1 MCLGENHMSYLLSWS
16 EWINLKESN
25 ARKRAVT
32 AAMNGTGPSLP
43 GSYAACPATNPY
55 AMDIA
60 FKTGIVGKRK
70 KKKRKSLKL
79 EGNEKKPDYSF
90 DSWLK
95 KVDKLEK
102 QLKDLYD
109 NGEKSEKDLDKNKK
123 DDKSLDN
130 KDLDDKKL
138 KNKDLDDKEKSKS
151 DKSLKNKDLDDK
163 EKSKI
168 DKSLDDK
175 DLKDKEKYKS
185 DKSLDDKDLKDK
197 EKEKSRNSLENKD
210 LEDNNIKGNKWDQFT
225 KMKKV
230 SEEKPSSKDL
240 KKS

>member
-43 GSYAACPATNPY
+43 GSYAACPVTNPY

-60 FKTGIVGKRK
+60 FKTGVVGKRK

-138 KNKDLDDKEKSKS
+138 KKDDKD

-163 EKSKI
+163 EKSKS
-168 DKSLDDK
+168 DKSSDNKDLEDKEKEKSRKSLDDK
-175 DLKDKEKYKS
+175 DLKY
-185 DKSLDDKDLKDK
+185 K
-197 EKEKSRNSLENKD
+197 EKEKSRKSLENKD

>member
-1 MCLGENHMSYLLSWS
+1 MSYLLSWS

-25 ARKRAVT
+25 ARKRAVA

-60 FKTGIVGKRK
+60 FKTGVVGKRK
-70 KKKRKSLKL
+70 KKKRKNLKL

-95 KVDKLEK
+95 KVEKLEK

-109 NGEKSEKDLDKNKK
+109 NGEKDEKDLDKNKK
-123 DDKSLDN
+123 DDKSLEN
-130 KDLDDKKL
+130 KDLEDKQKA
-138 KNKDLDDKEKSKS
+138 
-151 DKSLKNKDLDDK
+151 
-163 EKSKI
+163 
-168 DKSLDDK
+168 
-175 DLKDKEKYKS
+175 KS
-185 DKSLDDKDLKDK
+185 DKSLDRKNLKDK
-197 EKEKSRNSLENKD
+197 DDK
-210 LEDNNIKGNKWDQFT
+210 NIKGNKWNQFT

-230 SEEKPSSKDL
+230 SEEKPTSKDL

>member
-1 MCLGENHMSYLLSWS
+1 MSYLLSWS

-25 ARKRAVT
+25 ARKRAVA

-60 FKTGIVGKRK
+60 FKTGVVGKRK

-109 NGEKSEKDLDKNKK
+109 NGEKDEKDLDKNKK
-123 DDKSLDN
+123 DDKSLEN
-130 KDLDDKKL
+130 KDIKDKENEKDDKSL
-138 KNKDLDDKEKSKS
+138 ENKDIKDKEKSKD
-151 DKSLKNKDLDDK
+151 DKSIENKDLEDK
-163 EKSKI
+163 EKAKI
-168 DKSLDDK
+168 DKSLDNK
-175 DLKDKEKYKS
+175 DLE
-185 DKSLDDKDLKDK
+185 DK
-197 EKEKSRNSLENKD
+197 EKEKSDKSLENKN
-210 LEDNNIKGNKWDQFT
+210 LEDKDDKNIKGNKWNQFT
-225 KMKKV
+225 KMKKGL
-230 SEEKPSSKDL
+230 EKKPTSKDL

>member
-60 FKTGIVGKRK
+60 FKTGVVGKRK

-138 KNKDLDDKEKSKS
+138 KKDDKD

-163 EKSKI
+163 EKS
-168 DKSLDDK
+168 
-175 DLKDKEKYKS
+175 KS

>member
-60 FKTGIVGKRK
+60 FKTGVVGKRK

-123 DDKSLDN
+123 DDKSLEN
-130 KDLDDKKL
+130 KDLDDKKLKKDDKDDKSL

-151 DKSLKNKDLDDK
+151 DKYSDNKDL
-163 EKSKI
+163 E
-168 DKSLDDK
+168 
-175 DLKDKEKYKS
+175 
-185 DKSLDDKDLKDK
+185 DK

-210 LEDNNIKGNKWDQFT
+210 LEDNSIKGNKWDQFT